1 MSKSIP
7 QCIKCNS
14 PVTDSVE
21 VQIEQHEK
29 IKLGHYIDNV
39 WICDDCIDNH
49 KKQQDYILSTK
60 EKTTNDEHHDI
71 IGVANPSN
79 VSPNTSKADE
89 ADIL

>member
-14 PVTDSVE
+14 PVTDSVD

-39 WICDDCIDNH
+39 WICDDCINNH
-49 KKQQDYILSTK
+49 KKQQDYILPTK
-60 EKTTNDEHHDI
+60 EKTTTNERHDI
-71 IGVANPSN
+71 AEVVNPSN
-79 VSPNTSKADE
+79 VSPNTPKADE

>member
-29 IKLGHYIDNV
+29 IKLGHYIDSV
-39 WICDDCIDNH
+39 WICDDCIDNY
-49 KKQQDYILSTK
+49 KKQQDSILPKK
-60 EKTTNDEHHDI
+60 EKTTNNERHDI
-71 IGVANPSN
+71 IEVANTSN
-79 VSPNTSKADE
+79 VSPNTPKADE